1 MICEESKAV
10 EDGPNSN
17 RVLSLILRQVQTKW
31 LEAEQWRRVLV
42 SKDTIR
48 RNPGIRGTYLL
59 HCEYRKVQREQRYIE
74 EVLGSLYTVSK
85 RGDKSLA
92 EWINRRREEDEAEER
107 RREEIG
113 RRLEAAIAGDR
124 RRRAAKEAL
133 QILEENERRQRLTKH
148 EYQK

>member
-31 LEAEQWRRVLV
+31 LEAEQWRQVLV
-42 SKDTIR
+42 SKDTLR
-48 RNPGIRGTYLL
+48 RNPRIRGAYLL

-74 EVLGSLYTVSK
+74 GILGSLLTVSK
-85 RGDKSLA
+85 RGDRSLA
-92 EWINRRREEDEAEER
+92 EWINLRGKEDEAEER

-113 RRLEAAIAGDR
+113 RRLQAAIAGDN

-133 QILEENERRQRLTKH
+133 QILEEKERRQRDGRN
-148 EYQK
+148 

>member
-48 RNPGIRGTYLL
+48 RNPGIRGAYLL
-59 HCEYRKVQREQRYIE
+59 HCEYRKVQREQRCIE

-85 RGDKSLA
+85 RGDRSLV
-92 EWINRRREEDEAEER
+92 EWIKLRREEDEAEEN